1 MKNIK
6 PEANVGELN
15 VAMIKMQE
23 GPSDPLLKSFLEQE
37 EDINGVSTAWGSHFW
52 WKTGLEKALQ
62 RGPGRDVHLVR
73 GTASPLWAC

>member
-23 GPSDPLLKSFLEQE
+23 GPSVPLLKIFLEQE
-37 EDINGVSTAWGSHFW
+37 EDINGVSTA
-52 WKTGLEKALQ
+52 
-62 RGPGRDVHLVR
+62 
-73 GTASPLWAC
+73 